1 MERKYPTM
9 FSPITIGKRGRWG
22 GTIFKNRIWTA
33 PTGVHLLGA
42 GEPYPNEA
50 TIALY
55 REKARGGAA
64 CLAFSAANMD
74 RWMVAH
80 PDEFH
85 SDPDIFNMQYHNYW
99 YRLTSAVHFFD
110 AKISLEIL
118 AFSRHEEIDGKVV
131 NWSVNGETDEET
143 GEWCPMMDEAAM
155 QRMCDDYA
163 QAAKNAVRVGFD
175 MILLHFGHGVFPA
188 QFLSP
193 MSNKRT
199 DAYGGSRENRA
210 RFPMMIIK
218 AVRDAIGPKVPIEV
232 RVSGDELVEE
242 MTGRPEGG
250 HIEDCIDFLKR
261 VEEDIDIAHVS
272 CGTVMEDVTQTRMH
286 PVEFYPAG
294 VNKEFARQVKESGFS
309 KPVLTLGAFQRP
321 ELIEEVLSTG
331 GADIV
336 AMARGCIADAQC
348 VNKAA
353 EGRED
358 EIIPCLKCFV
368 CLSYDMEEEFCCSA
382 NPTVGREYI
391 LDQFENKNTTPK
403 RVAVIGGGPGGM
415 AAAQFCAERGHKVT
429 LYEKDNKL
437 GGTINFA
444 KYSEFKVALNDYMN
458 YRIHMM
464 DKLGVDVR
472 LGVDATPEMIEAEG
486 YDVVMA
492 ALGSSNIILPIEG
505 KDDPRVI
512 CAIDT
517 FGNADKIGQKVVV
530 IGGGEVGCE
539 AALYLAMEHGKDVA
553 IIEMMDRIAATSAYA
568 QELALYDRVP
578 KYCDLHLSSP
588 VTRITPTQVGYKDPE
603 TGEEKFLDAD
613 TVVFASGRAPLVDQA
628 EAFRFCAPKFFKI
641 GDCLKASNVR
651 NANRTAY
658 DAAIQI

>member
-9 FSPITIGKRGRWG
+9 FSPITIGARGRWPG
-22 GTIFKNRIWTA
+22 IIYKNRIWTA
-33 PTGVHLLGA
+33 PTGVHLLSPSGL
-42 GEPYPNEA
+42 PYPSEA
-50 TIALY
+50 VIAHY

-64 CLAFSAANMD
+64 NISFSCQNMD
-74 RWMVAH
+74 RWGIAH
-80 PDEFH
+80 DDSGFH
-85 SDPDIFNMQYHNYW
+85 NDPDIFQMQHHHMW
-99 YRLTSAVHFFD
+99 ARLTSAVHFFD
-110 AKISLEIL
+110 ARISLEL
-118 AFSRHEEIDGKVV
+118 LCFVRHEELEDGKVV
-131 NWSVNGETDEET
+131 CWSVNGETDEET
-143 GEWCPMMDEAAM
+143 GEWCPMLDKAAM
-155 QRMCDDYA
+155 ERMCADYA
-163 QAAKNAVRVGFD
+163 EAAKNAVRVGFD
-175 MILLHFGHGVFPA
+175 GILMHLGHGTFPA

-193 MSNKRT
+193 LSNQRT
-199 DAYGGSRENRA
+199 DEFGGSPENRA
-210 RFPMMIIK
+210 RFPMMLVK
-218 AVRDAIGPKVPIEV
+218 AVRDAVGPRVPIEV
-232 RVSGDELVEE
+232 RVSGDEL
-242 MTGRPEGG
+242 TEGG
-250 HIEDCIDFLKR
+250 GTIADCVDFLKR
-261 VEEDIDIAHVS
+261 VEDDIDIAHVS
-272 CGTVMEDVTQTRMH
+272 CGTVMDDVTQTRMH

-294 VNKEFARQVKESGFS
+294 VNKDFARQVKESGFS
-309 KPVLTLGAFQRP
+309 KPVLTIGAFQRP

-331 GADIV
+331 GADLV
-336 AMARGCIADAQC
+336 AMARGTIVDAQC

-368 CLSYDMEEEFCCSA
+368 CLSYDMEEEFACSG

-391 LDQFENKNTTPK
+391 LDQFETKNSTPK

-429 LYEKDNKL
+429 LYEKDTKL

-444 KYSEFKVALNDYMN
+444 KYASFKYSLNDYMN
-458 YRIHMM
+458 YRIGMM

-472 LGVDATPEMIEAEG
+472 LGVEATPEMIEAEH

-505 KDDPRVI
+505 HDDPRVI
-512 CAIDT
+512 CAVDT

-539 AALYLAMEHGKDVA
+539 AALYLAMECGKDVA
-553 IIEMMDRIAATSAYA
+553 VIEMMDRIAATSAYA

-578 KYCDLHLSSP
+578 KYCELHLSSP
-588 VTRITPTQVGYKDPE
+588 VTRITPTHVGYKDPA
-603 TGEEKFLDAD
+603 TGEEVLLEAD
-613 TVVFASGRAPLVDQA
+613 TVVFASGRKALEAQA
-628 EAFRFCAPKFFKI
+628 ESFRFCAPKFFKI

-658 DAAIQI
+658 DAAAQI